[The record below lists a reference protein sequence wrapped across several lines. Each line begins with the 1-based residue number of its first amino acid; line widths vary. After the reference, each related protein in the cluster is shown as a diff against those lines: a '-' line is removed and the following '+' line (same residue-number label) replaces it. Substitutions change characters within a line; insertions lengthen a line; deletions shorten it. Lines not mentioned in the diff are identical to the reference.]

1 MGWAPAFTS
10 EAHMKISSRKN
21 SRFQKTRKPKH
32 FEALL
37 KHNPQGCLL
46 GLHTRCFLQLLW
58 TAFLRCPQP
67 KWPLLKL
74 LDGLMRRIS
83 PVGLPEN
90 PAVYP
95 VQAPCSRRNP
105 SQRVCLMTVP
115 CTISSSLSKESLPKE
130 FWRHAIKFM
139 QLRRNKGSGK
149 AGDSL
154 AEEKKQ
160 WPVLSEIK
168 TCDLPHLYLPN
179 LSSCPIASELRFLVY
194 SIEPIISALG
204 HVSIEVKN
212 KLLQFSS
219 SKHPCGTSNVLG
231 IELALKSQAWE

>member
-1 MGWAPAFTS
+1 MCWAPAFTS
-10 EAHMKISSRKN
+10 EAQMKISSRKN

-115 CTISSSLSKESLPKE
+115 CTISSSLSKESLPKG
-130 FWRHAIKFM
+130 FWRHAIKCM

-154 AEEKKQ
+154 AEEKKTVACAFRDKNL
-160 WPVLSEIK
+160 WSASPVSTKSQL
-168 TCDLPHLYLPN
+168 LPHSFWAQVP
-179 LSSCPIASELRFLVY
+179 R
-194 SIEPIISALG
+194 
-204 HVSIEVKN
+204 
-212 KLLQFSS
+212 LQHWANNICSRS
-219 SKHPCGTSNVLG
+219 REYWSK
-231 IELALKSQAWE
+231 K